1 MSSIPRTQVKNKQGI
16 AQETIIPALR
26 RQRQVDIC
34 VSPPQPPHLSLT
46 HTHETEKETEGEG
59 NKKEGRDR
67 TSQWHRHGVALSLG
81 HLGSKEHVN

>member
-34 VSPPQPPHLSLT
+34 VSPSQPPPTSLSHT
-46 HTHETEKETEGEG
+46 HTRQRKRQREKETR
-59 NKKEGRDR
+59 KKEE
-67 TSQWHRHGVALSLG
+67 T
-81 HLGSKEHVN
+81 EHVSGTDMVWPFHWVTWVLRSM